1 MVQMTPEKKQKI
13 VETLN
18 EKKAISPC
26 PRCRNNNFTLM
37 DGYFN
42 QVIQQGVSNIQLSG
56 PAIPSVIVV
65 CNKCGYMS
73 QHALGVLGLMPPK
86 KDGGDNDSK

>member
-1 MVQMTPEKKQKI
+1 MTPEEKEKI
-13 VETLN
+13 VEVLN
-18 EKKAISPC
+18 KKKAISPC
-26 PRCRNNNFTLM
+26 PRCENNTFTLM

-42 QVIQQGVSNIQLSG
+42 QVLQQGVPDIRLSG

-73 QHALGVLGLMPPK
+73 QHALGVLGLIPAK
-86 KDGGDNDSK
+86 KEGGGNESK